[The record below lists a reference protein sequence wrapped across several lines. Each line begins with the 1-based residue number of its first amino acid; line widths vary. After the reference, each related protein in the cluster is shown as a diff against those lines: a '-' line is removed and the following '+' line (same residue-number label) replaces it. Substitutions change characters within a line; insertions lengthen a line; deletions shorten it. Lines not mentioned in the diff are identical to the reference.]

1 MSCNSARKPIW
12 SESLSVHLFFICC
25 CWSYISLLGTIRI
38 LSDGSEV
45 FKLKSQQVAGGGRFT
60 GWICDSSP
68 GLVMCRLCASFRYSS
83 NKRNISSD
91 WSGCLPVLSLSVCL
105 LQHVCLPPFTLFI
118 YWWWSIDDTVR
129 PSCFCCGV
137 HWAAPLLEIS
147 CDDGERVF
155 QSVIAFYFSGILQV
169 FLMWWKKCAVKRKC
183 SCVSS
188 DQLCSLSPSLIIFNA
203 ATTPC
208 LWSG

>member
-45 FKLKSQQVAGGGRFT
+45 FKLKSQQVAGGGRLT

-91 WSGCLPVLSLSVCL
+91 WSGCLPVLSLSVLIIARLSASLHFIYL
-105 LQHVCLPPFTLFI
+105 LMVKYWWHSPPFLFLLWRTL
-118 YWWWSIDDTVR
+118 SSSSPR
-129 PSCFCCGV
+129 NK
-137 HWAAPLLEIS
+137 L
-147 CDDGERVF
+147 RR
-155 QSVIAFYFSGILQV
+155 
-169 FLMWWKKCAVKRKC
+169 WWKGFSVCDCFLFFWNLAGVSNVVEEVC
-183 SCVSS
+183 SEEEMQLRLQWPTVLTESVSYH
-188 DQLCSLSPSLIIFNA
+188 I
-203 ATTPC
+203 
-208 LWSG
+208 